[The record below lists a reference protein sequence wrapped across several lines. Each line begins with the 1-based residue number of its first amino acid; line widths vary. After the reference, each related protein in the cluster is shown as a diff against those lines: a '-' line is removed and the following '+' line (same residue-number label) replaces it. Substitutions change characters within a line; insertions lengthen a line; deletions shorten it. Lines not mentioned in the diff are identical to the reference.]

1 MSGPP
6 RSSLGP
12 PALTRHL
19 AIDTLPPPERPAQ
32 LNLRGTRYG
41 ECRCGKLRHEH
52 AFESRQQ
59 GDESETQR
67 ALSRRVAV
75 STIQRVWR
83 RTLHKRR
90 LRAGSEKGRGLGQVW
105 PWDSL
110 DPSSSSID
118 IVGPLFS
125 YLDDWV
131 TPDDTVDTRPELGAD
146 AAPPQGAG
154 EEELV
159 GASPSYDPA
168 MSVLPTHHLEACLLW

>member
-1 MSGPP
+1 MARP
-6 RSSLGP
+6 SLFP
-12 PALTRHL
+12 
-19 AIDTLPPPERPAQ
+19 Q
-32 LNLRGTRYG
+32 LNLTGTRYG

-90 LRAGSEKGRGLGQVW
+90 LRAGAEEGRILGKIW
-105 PWDSL
+105 PWNNL
-110 DPSSSSID
+110 DQSTSSID

-125 YLDDWV
+125 YLEDWV
-131 TPDDTVDTRPELGAD
+131 TPEETADPTRPEQGAD
-146 AAPPQGAG
+146 AAVGAQSPGSGQGG
-154 EEELV
+154 EELLVV